1 MGRRPPE
8 RQNLCVVNIKKMLR
22 WRAAAKPSQHKFHQH
37 IRTEMLLLTF
47 LSFALFDSDHHA
59 LAINISGFKT
69 DCLRD
74 AQPSG
79 VAGRQ
84 DGAMFETFYAGQK
97 LQDFFR
103 TQNNGQ
109 LLGLL
114 GSRDDFFHGPI
125 PMKSDFVQETKSSY
139 GDKDG

>member
-1 MGRRPPE
+1 MFC
-8 RQNLCVVNIKKMLR
+8 N
-22 WRAAAKPSQHKFHQH
+22 
-37 IRTEMLLLTF
+37 TF
-47 LSFALFDSDHHA
+47 GAFALFDSDHHA
-59 LAINISGFKT
+59 FAINISGFKT

-84 DGAMFETFYAGQK
+84 DGAMFETLYAGQK

-109 LLGLL
+109 LLRLL
-114 GSRDDFFHGPI
+114 GSRDDFFHDPI

-139 GDKDG
+139 GDKDGTGSQFPFVCQVDLVKANLLRTQ

>member
-1 MGRRPPE
+1 MQKLCCRQKAPPFFPTAV
-8 RQNLCVVNIKKMLR
+8 LL
-22 WRAAAKPSQHKFHQH
+22 PSQHNFYQH
-37 IRTEMLLLTF
+37 IRAEMLSATF
-47 LSFALFDSDHHA
+47 LAFALFDSDHHA

-84 DGAMFETFYAGQK
+84 DGAMLETLYAATE

-109 LLGLL
+109 LLEASWAPG
-114 GSRDDFFHGPI
+114 
-125 PMKSDFVQETKSSY
+125 
-139 GDKDG
+139 